1 MMNMTGTWLAK
12 PFAALDHPWKDL
24 SNRTC
29 GGTEGGHRPAP
40 ELDTWVCTPTMD
52 VRAEDS
58 YSTWKRTLPSMSALM
73 LLFLICAWCS
83 ELGSSKAGRL
93 RMHVFFGVLV
103 IFISFGLLGTVI
115 VAVMGLIIMAV
126 PRVPALSSNVAL
138 AVIWVLTVV
147 FMELVSLFLG
157 QHDHEVPGWN
167 YNQGIKSWCLLEYI
181 VCGDALYKNQP
192 NSQVCSIS
200 KYFLISGLAPW
211 FVFRFVAL
219 KFISLASDTLWSL
232 RGKEIRD
239 GLESKSEL
247 VQRTERHL
255 VQIPETNDEET
266 AEGSDPSV
274 TVDFYSWKYYLAY
287 LGYPPLFFAGP
298 ILSYNAFVSQLEKP
312 ILSYSAGMAPDN
324 ERAQRARHGV
334 IYYGIPV
341 LILMVVIEVFSVY
354 WWYSQKLNMITC
366 TSKDPYPR
374 CLFDD
379 LSVWELYIGMHVVL
393 HFTWLSLMIIWRFGR
408 LVALAD
414 GIDSFENM
422 LGCVSF
428 NYTFT
433 EFWRIWHAS
442 MNEFMLRY
450 LYLPLGGK
458 NRAWL
463 AVPVVFLFVGFW
475 HERTG
480 FGTQPA
486 WYAWAFLNALGVIIN
501 KFLEDT
507 LARYRKSGRCAASGP
522 ARWLVELEKSRL
534 SDQPRRCAAEAA
546 FFLGRGLGPVAL
558 ILVNVPAI
566 YLSNSLQFYHSML
579 MRGWHSAALLVTL
592 VVTFGCNAQV
602 VDALRA
608 EKPPPPPHAQ
618 SLQSMGSYDES
629 PSAGG

>member
-29 GGTEGGHRPAP
+29 GGTGGGHRPAP

-219 KFISLASDTLWSL
+219 KFISLASDTLELAGQRDQRRL
-232 RGKEIRD
+232 R
-239 GLESKSEL
+239 
-247 VQRTERHL
+247 VQ
-255 VQIPETNDEET
+255 VGVGSTN
-266 AEGSDPSV
+266 
-274 TVDFYSWKYYLAY
+274 
-287 LGYPPLFFAGP
+287 
-298 ILSYNAFVSQLEKP
+298 
-312 ILSYSAGMAPDN
+312 
-324 ERAQRARHGV
+324 
-334 IYYGIPV
+334 
-341 LILMVVIEVFSVY
+341 
-354 WWYSQKLNMITC
+354 
-366 TSKDPYPR
+366 
-374 CLFDD
+374 
-379 LSVWELYIGMHVVL
+379 
-393 HFTWLSLMIIWRFGR
+393 
-408 LVALAD
+408 
-414 GIDSFENM
+414 
-422 LGCVSF
+422 
-428 NYTFT
+428 
-433 EFWRIWHAS
+433 
-442 MNEFMLRY
+442 
-450 LYLPLGGK
+450 
-458 NRAWL
+458 
-463 AVPVVFLFVGFW
+463 
-475 HERTG
+475 
-480 FGTQPA
+480 
-486 WYAWAFLNALGVIIN
+486 
-501 KFLEDT
+501 
-507 LARYRKSGRCAASGP
+507 
-522 ARWLVELEKSRL
+522 
-534 SDQPRRCAAEAA
+534 
-546 FFLGRGLGPVAL
+546 
-558 ILVNVPAI
+558 
-566 YLSNSLQFYHSML
+566 
-579 MRGWHSAALLVTL
+579 
-592 VVTFGCNAQV
+592 
-602 VDALRA
+602 
-608 EKPPPPPHAQ
+608 
-618 SLQSMGSYDES
+618 
-629 PSAGG
+629 